1 MISIDKL
8 IQQLQQCKDNSVTLP
23 KMNDSLFT
31 QKTAFEIRKNELDL
45 LDTNFK
51 DLNEANYTI
60 ECNIVNDN
68 LFSNNERI
76 KVNNEKVNNV
86 VIFRDTKEV
95 YYYQVDYKT
104 KKKYGE
110 NKIKISSDLYK
121 YIVKL
126 YNYYN
131 NKLKIK
137 DKYFLYQKDNIT
149 PFNTNNL
156 SKFYLRNQKK

>member
-68 LFSNNERI
+68 LLSNNVKI
-76 KVNNEKVNNV
+76 NNEKINN
-86 VIFRDTKEV
+86 
-95 YYYQVDYKT
+95 YH
-104 KKKYGE
+104 
-110 NKIKISSDLYK
+110 NK
-121 YIVKL
+121 
-126 YNYYN
+126 N
-131 NKLKIK
+131 NK
-137 DKYFLYQKDNIT
+137 YNSNSNSNSNSNI
-149 PFNTNNL
+149 NSNSNRKRH
-156 SKFYLRNQKK
+156 SN